1 MRVTAETLLLVG
13 FVLCLFLMALIGLA
27 CSLNGRE
34 LMDCS
39 IFRCCWKRRNRNA
52 EVDEDPPVYATLNEF
67 VFEASSDEKAK
78 GSLGYLG
85 SNGLPT
91 TMQQIFPDLLGGDLE
106 TGSTAFAGTN
116 GSTSQDGNGV
126 SRSNDDLREP
136 LL

>member
-1 MRVTAETLLLVG
+1 MRVTAETLILVG
-13 FVLCLFLMALIGLA
+13 LVLGVFLIALIGLA
-27 CSLNGRE
+27 CSLSGRE

-39 IFRCCWKRRNRNA
+39 IFRCCWKRRNRTE
-52 EVDEDPPVYATLNEF
+52 EVDDPPPVYATLNEF

-85 SNGLPT
+85 ANDMPT

-106 TGSTAFAGTN
+106 TG
-116 GSTSQDGNGV
+116 DENGV
-126 SRSNDDLREP
+126 WRTNSELREP